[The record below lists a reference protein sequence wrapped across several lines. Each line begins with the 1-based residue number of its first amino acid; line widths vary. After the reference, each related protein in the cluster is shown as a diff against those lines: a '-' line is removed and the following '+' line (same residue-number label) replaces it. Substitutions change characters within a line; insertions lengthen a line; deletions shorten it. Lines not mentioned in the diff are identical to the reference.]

1 MSFESEFSELVAAIR
16 GLSNEY
22 DAFLFGSHGKLPVES
37 RRRVEALIRQL
48 ANSKIEAPADRFR
61 LNTLLGQYNARCERW
76 ERQLRDR
83 EEGKG
88 PSFRRPT
95 SAIHLNAEEPASVRA
110 SEELAPDHAIYDQY
124 CRARKSAGIA
134 AELDFENFRQTLARE
149 REKLVRTT
157 GMNDWSFEVVTED
170 GRVKLK
176 ARPK

>member
-1 MSFESEFSELVAAIR
+1 MSFETEFSQLVAAIR
-16 GLSNEY
+16 ALSNEY
-22 DAFLFGSHGKLPVES
+22 DTFLFGSHGKLPVES
-37 RRRVEALIRQL
+37 RRRVDDLIRHL

-88 PSFRRPT
+88 PQFRRQT
-95 SAIHLNAEEPASVRA
+95 GTIHLNAGEPGSVKA
-110 SEELAPDHAIYDQY
+110 SEELQPDRVTYDQY
-124 CRARKSAGIA
+124 CTARKSVGDAGD
-134 AELDFENFRQTLARE
+134 LDFDNFRQTLARE
-149 REKLVRTT
+149 REKLVAKT
-157 GMNDWSFEVVTED
+157 GMADWSFEVVTED